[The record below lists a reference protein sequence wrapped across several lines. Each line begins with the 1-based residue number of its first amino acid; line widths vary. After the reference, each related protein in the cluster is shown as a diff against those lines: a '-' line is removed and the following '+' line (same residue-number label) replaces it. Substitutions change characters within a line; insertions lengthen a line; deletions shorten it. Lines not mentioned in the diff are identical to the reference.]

1 MPFAA
6 NYPFRLHESESL
18 PWGATTDGLLKST
31 NCRSLWG
38 FSPCDHC
45 AALEEDDVLNRIVY
59 RAGEE
64 DLHLSP
70 INNQYLT
77 ATQAQRRYAAYLA
90 RNGALRLAL
99 LASNRRLAIV
109 NSQLELSKR
118 IFVLLSQNQIPRLHQ
133 LLAHQLKRGAT
144 PAKIAKQ
151 IELAIKGGYVASGN
165 KTEDELD
172 QVCD

>member
-1 MPFAA
+1 MRSRSTTSPICTSSHSVCA
-6 NYPFRLHESESL
+6 SDSL
-18 PWGATTDGLLKST
+18 SRVRR
-31 NCRSLWG
+31 NCTFKNLR
-38 FSPCDHC
+38 CDHC